1 MKMKRVLC
9 IVSGMDTGGAETF
22 LMKLYRNI
30 DRNKYQMDFGVYTD
44 KECFYDAE
52 IRSMGGEVY
61 HLTPKTKDF
70 SKYKKDLYKLV
81 KEKNFEYVLRITSN
95 AAGFI
100 DLKIA
105 HSAGAKVCIAR
116 SSNSSDGDSLKSRLI
131 HRVSRILYN
140 RYVDVRIAPS
150 DLAAV
155 YTFGKK
161 AVDCGEVKYLHN
173 ALDLDMYSYS
183 EEKRQA
189 IRKEYNIDDRCRVF
203 GHIGRFSEQKNHKF
217 LINVFKEILNE
228 EPNAVLLLVGAGEL
242 ESKVR
247 NKVSEC
253 GIEQKVIFAG
263 VRSDIPAILSAMDVF
278 IFPSL
283 YEGMPNTIIE
293 AQATGLQCVVADT
306 ITKQANITGLV
317 EYLPLSN
324 IVEWAKC
331 ALNKVSQQRCSTR
344 EIFVRENYEI
354 KKVAKMFEQ
363 IIFES

>member
-1 MKMKRVLC
+1 MKRVLC
-9 IVSGMDTGGAETF
+9 IVSGMNTGGAETF

-52 IRSMGGEVY
+52 IISLGGNIY

-70 SKYKKDLYKLV
+70 KRYKQDLYTLV
-81 KEKNFEYVLRITSN
+81 KEKKFQYVLRITSN
-95 AAGFI
+95 AAGFL

-105 HSAGAKVCIAR
+105 HDAGAKVCIAR
-116 SSNSSDGDSLKSRLI
+116 SSNSSDGDSLKVSLI
-131 HRVSRILYN
+131 HQVSRMLYG
-140 RYVDVRIAPS
+140 RYVDVKIAPS
-150 DLAAV
+150 DLAAT

-161 AVDCGEVKYLHN
+161 AVDRGDVKHLHN
-173 ALDLDMYSYS
+173 ALDLDVYSYS
-183 EEKRQA
+183 KEKRQA
-189 IRKEYNIDDRCRVF
+189 IRKEYNIDDGCRVF

-217 LINVFKEILNE
+217 LINVFVDILNKE
-228 EPNAVLLLVGAGEL
+228 SNAVLLLVGAGEL
-242 ESKVR
+242 ESEVR
-247 NKVSEC
+247 NMVSEY

-263 VRSDIPAILSAMDVF
+263 VRSDIPDVLSAMDVF

-293 AQATGLQCVVADT
+293 AQATGLQCVAADT

-317 EYLPLSN
+317 EYLPLN
-324 IVEWAKC
+324 DIAEWANC
-331 ALNKVSQQRCSTR
+331 ALNKVSQQRCNTR

-363 IIFES
+363 IVFEFE